1 MSLWRTAK
9 RTRNRFT
16 ILKENFI
23 DSKMEDMICNAN
35 LYSAF
40 LEGKAT
46 KDEMRT
52 ILKKLMRDPKLMMK
66 INLAATVSSMII
78 KDKLIGK

>member
-1 MSLWRTAK
+1 
-9 RTRNRFT
+9 
-16 ILKENFI
+16 
-23 DSKMEDMICNAN
+23 MICNAN
-35 LYSAF
+35 EYSAF
-40 LEGKAT
+40 LEGNAT

>member
-1 MSLWRTAK
+1 MT
-9 RTRNRFT
+9 
-16 ILKENFI
+16 
-23 DSKMEDMICNAN
+23 CNAN
-35 LYSAF
+35 VYSAF

-52 ILKKLMRDPKLMMK
+52 ILKKLMRDSKLMMK

-78 KDKLIGK
+78 KDNSSVKL

>member
-1 MSLWRTAK
+1 
-9 RTRNRFT
+9 
-16 ILKENFI
+16 
-23 DSKMEDMICNAN
+23 MEDMIRNAN

-40 LEGKAT
+40 LEGKVT
-46 KDEMRT
+46 KHEMRT

>member
-1 MSLWRTAK
+1 
-9 RTRNRFT
+9 
-16 ILKENFI
+16 
-23 DSKMEDMICNAN
+23 MEDMICNAN

-52 ILKKLMRDPKLMMK
+52 ILKKLMRDSKLMMK

-78 KDKLIGK
+78 KDKLISK

>member
-1 MSLWRTAK
+1 MK
-9 RTRNRFT
+9 G
-16 ILKENFI
+16 
-23 DSKMEDMICNAN
+23 MICNAN

-52 ILKKLMRDPKLMMK
+52 ILKKLMRDSKLMMK

>member
-1 MSLWRTAK
+1 MK
-9 RTRNRFT
+9 
-16 ILKENFI
+16 
-23 DSKMEDMICNAN
+23 DMICNAN

-52 ILKKLMRDPKLMMK
+52 ILKKLMRDSKLMMK

>member
-1 MSLWRTAK
+1 
-9 RTRNRFT
+9 
-16 ILKENFI
+16 
-23 DSKMEDMICNAN
+23 MICNAN

-52 ILKKLMRDPKLMMK
+52 ILKKLMRDSKLMMK

-78 KDKLIGK
+78 KDNSSVKL

>member
-1 MSLWRTAK
+1 
-9 RTRNRFT
+9 
-16 ILKENFI
+16 
-23 DSKMEDMICNAN
+23 MICNAN

-52 ILKKLMRDPKLMMK
+52 IRKKLMRDSELMMK

>member
-9 RTRNRFT
+9 RTWNRFT

-23 DSKMEDMICNAN
+23 DSKMKDMICNAN

-46 KDEMRT
+46 KNEMRT
-52 ILKKLMRDPKLMMK
+52 ILKKLMRDSKLMMK

>member
-1 MSLWRTAK
+1 M
-9 RTRNRFT
+9 NRFT
-16 ILKENFI
+16 IFKENFI
-23 DSKMEDMICNAN
+23 DSKMKGMICNAN

-52 ILKKLMRDPKLMMK
+52 ILKKLMRDSKLMMK

>member
-1 MSLWRTAK
+1 M
-9 RTRNRFT
+9 N
-16 ILKENFI
+16 N
-23 DSKMEDMICNAN
+23 MICNAN
-35 LYSAF
+35 EYSAF
-40 LEGKAT
+40 LEGNAT

-78 KDKLIGK
+78 KDKLISK

>member
-1 MSLWRTAK
+1 
-9 RTRNRFT
+9 
-16 ILKENFI
+16 
-23 DSKMEDMICNAN
+23 MEDMICNAN

-52 ILKKLMRDPKLMMK
+52 ILKKLMRDSKLMMK